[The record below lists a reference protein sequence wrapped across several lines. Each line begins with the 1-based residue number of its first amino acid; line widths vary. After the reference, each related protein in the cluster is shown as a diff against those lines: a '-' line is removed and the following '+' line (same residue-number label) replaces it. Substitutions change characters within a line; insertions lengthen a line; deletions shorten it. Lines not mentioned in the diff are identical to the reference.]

1 MNLPLKPLEDLYL
14 GISYSRASISTFID
28 KNSLADQHTIT
39 EPTDVEEEIAKLLA
53 QGEVVAR
60 FSGRCEWG
68 ARSLGNRAILA
79 HPSYLESFYT
89 VNDLI
94 KARDFWMPFA
104 PTILDSW
111 ASRYLE
117 NYDPARVLA
126 PHMITAFRATPL
138 GLKHLRAAMHQGD
151 FTIRAQVLDYKV
163 NPEYYRLLQVFE
175 SITGV
180 GGLMNTSFNLHGYP
194 LVATPAQ
201 ALMTF
206 ERSGLQNLALGP
218 FLIKKRI

>member
-1 MNLPLKPLEDLYL
+1 
-14 GISYSRASISTFID
+14 
-28 KNSLADQHTIT
+28 
-39 EPTDVEEEIAKLLA
+39 
-53 QGEVVAR
+53 
-60 FSGRCEWG
+60 
-68 ARSLGNRAILA
+68 
-79 HPSYLESFYT
+79 
-89 VNDLI
+89 
-94 KARDFWMPFA
+94 MPFA

-180 GGLMNTSFNLHGYP
+180 GGL
-194 LVATPAQ
+194 
-201 ALMTF
+201 
-206 ERSGLQNLALGP
+206 
-218 FLIKKRI
+218 

>member
-1 MNLPLKPLEDLYL
+1 M
-14 GISYSRASISTFID
+14 
-28 KNSLADQHTIT
+28 
-39 EPTDVEEEIAKLLA
+39 
-53 QGEVVAR
+53 
-60 FSGRCEWG
+60 
-68 ARSLGNRAILA
+68 GNRAILA

-126 PHMITAFRATPL
+126 PHMITAFRAAL

-151 FTIRAQVLDYKV
+151 FTIQAQVL
-163 NPEYYRLLQVFE
+163 EQ
-175 SITGV
+175 G
-180 GGLMNTSFNLHGYP
+180 
-194 LVATPAQ
+194 
-201 ALMTF
+201 
-206 ERSGLQNLALGP
+206 
-218 FLIKKRI
+218 